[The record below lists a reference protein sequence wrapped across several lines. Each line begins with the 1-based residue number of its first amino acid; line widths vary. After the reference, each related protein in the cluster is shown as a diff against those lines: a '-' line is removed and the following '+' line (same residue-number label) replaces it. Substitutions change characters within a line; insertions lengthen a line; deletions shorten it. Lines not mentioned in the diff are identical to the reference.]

1 MKLLAIASVLT
12 IICVAESREYF
23 RDERGKT
30 YVIGIYGERI
40 YEDAD
45 GNMIERTKKTRGVEI
60 NADVMTRFGWNL
72 FQNSTANEDS
82 PENFV
87 VSPLGPQL
95 LLSLIAKESQGN
107 TLKEIID
114 VIGGDGNR
122 KLGKMVKLLTSE
134 VTDRELSIATAMF
147 VNADYADSLKESYA
161 SEGNKSSVLI
171 ASWDFKN
178 TKKVQE
184 KYNEWLRRS
193 TNGVIKSE
201 PLSVDR
207 DTKMILTSSMYFK
220 GNWIFEFTPHSEP
233 LMFKKSSFES
243 FPVTTIKS
251 VYKKYHYG
259 YLNDNNGEW
268 LSIPYNS
275 TEALLILLPNKTKNF
290 NQMEDFIRA
299 TPSSDISDI
308 MDIINGR
315 QEPNTLV
322 NITMPRFKIE
332 SSTNLKE
339 SLKKMGVS
347 KVFDRDA
354 QFYPLKED
362 QPMQVSSAT
371 QTSSLEVN
379 EKGSVGASVSKFAV
393 VALSIKAPVKH
404 VNFIVDRPF
413 VAVVVNRLYRVPYF
427 IAQVTDPRDY

>member
-1 MKLLAIASVLT
+1 
-12 IICVAESREYF
+12 
-23 RDERGKT
+23 
-30 YVIGIYGERI
+30 
-40 YEDAD
+40 
-45 GNMIERTKKTRGVEI
+45 
-60 NADVMTRFGWNL
+60 
-72 FQNSTANEDS
+72 
-82 PENFV
+82 V

-122 KLGKMVKLLTSE
+122 KLGKLVKLLTSE

-161 SEGNKSSVLI
+161 SESNKSSVLI
-171 ASWDFKN
+171 ASCDFKN
-178 TKKVQE
+178 TKKVQQ

-347 KVFDRDA
+347 KIFDRDA